1 MGRPLGRFSRLLS
14 VRSFFPVVVGFL
26 ALAKAICPRDACAA
40 AQDAAAQELADQAI
54 FTDYL
59 QLDFKAAEKKLREA
73 ISLCE
78 KGSCSPTV
86 HAQVYRDLAVIY
98 ITGLKRP
105 DDGRKLLVKALQL
118 DPRVALD
125 ADLTTPDLIRVFE
138 EAQQE
143 VARTP
148 EAPAAAPKAAPP
160 AAQGRKSS
168 RKAAAAPKREA
179 APSEAAAGSMDDD
192 AAADCPPDFPG
203 CEAVPDKPEQPQQE
217 DGPDLGT
224 VNWLSAGLQQDFL
237 MFSGES
243 GVCGTGRPAELSCF
257 RAGDEFRDPTT
268 QFIAGDGGEV
278 AGGFRPATTRLLIGY
293 DRVLFPNI
301 AIGAR
306 LGYAI
311 GGGPAEPGGAAFVP
325 FHAELRGAYW
335 FGPLEVRKVRP
346 YAMVGGGLAQ
356 VDSSVTTEL
365 VDRSP
370 QGQIPVDDEGQP
382 AASRV
387 TVWKKTGTTFAALG
401 AGAMYP
407 LNRKSGITAELKG
420 VLLFPSSGMSVSLQA
435 GYTYGF

>member
-1 MGRPLGRFSRLLS
+1 LLS
-14 VRSFFPVVVGFL
+14 VRSFFPGVGLF
-26 ALAKAICPRDACAA
+26 ALATAIYPLDARAA
-40 AQDAAAQELADQAI
+40 AQDAEAQELADQAI

-73 ISLCE
+73 LALCE

-105 DDGRKLLVKALQL
+105 DDGRKLLVKALRL

-125 ADLTTPDLIRVFE
+125 ADLTTPDLVRVFE

-148 EAPAAAPKAAPP
+148 EEPALAPKAAAP
-160 AAQGRKSS
+160 AQERKST

-179 APSEAAAGSMDDD
+179 PSEASTGSMDDD
-192 AAADCPPDFPG
+192 ASADCPPDFPG
-203 CEAVPDKPEQPQQE
+203 CEAIPDQPEQPQE
-217 DGPDLGT
+217 EGSADLGT

-243 GVCGTGRPAELSCF
+243 GVCGTERPAELSCF

-335 FGPLEVRKVRP
+335 FGPLEVRKIRP

-370 QGQIPVDDEGQP
+370 QGQIPVDDDGQP

-387 TVWKKTGTTFAALG
+387 TVWKKTGTTFASLG

-407 LNRKSGITAELKG
+407 LNLKSGITAELKG
-420 VLLFPSSGMSVSLQA
+420 VVLFPSSGMSVSLQA
-435 GYTYGF
+435 GYSYGF